1 MVWTI
6 TLWFKEVEK
15 PTSLQ
20 SAGKAAMTTQM
31 KAWFALTIQVN
42 SPTKYFLFIGDQ
54 EPWDRSY

>member
-15 PTSLQ
+15 PPSLQ
-20 SAGKAAMTTQM
+20 SAGKAEMTTQM

-42 SPTKYFLFIGDQ
+42 SPTKYFIF
-54 EPWDRSY
+54 